1 MIRKTLSQSLAALT
15 LILGMAGFNAANAC
29 TQDGYLGA
37 VTVFAGNF
45 AIRGCALA
53 NGQLL
58 SISSNTALFS
68 ILGTT
73 YGGDGRTTFAL
84 PDTRGRSVVGAGAG
98 PGLSSISIGEK
109 DGAETLVLSQAN
121 MAAHSH
127 TASASVEV
135 TGLEARLN
143 TYRPAWG
150 ETPARRN
157 KEQYINAWTTTFSR
171 NPPNET
177 LSPMSIDIVA
187 GENLSGTVTVDSNGG
202 STDVFI
208 RDPYIGMYWLIQ
220 TQGTFPSRN

>member
-1 MIRKTLSQSLAALT
+1 MMRKTLSQSLAALT
-15 LILGMAGFNAANAC
+15 LILGTAGFNAANAC
-29 TQDGYLGA
+29 TPSGYLGT

-53 NGQLL
+53 NGQLI
-58 SISSNTALFS
+58 SISRNTALFS

-98 PGLSSISIGEK
+98 PGLSSIRIGEK
-109 DGAETLVLSQAN
+109 GGAESRVLSQAN
-121 MAAHSH
+121 MATHSH
-127 TASASVEV
+127 TASVSVEV
-135 TGLEARLN
+135 SGLEARLN
-143 TYRPAWG
+143 VYRPAWG
-150 ETPARRN
+150 EISRISF
-157 KEQYINAWTTTFSR
+157 KQQYINAWGTTFSQK
-171 NPPNET
+171 PPNET

-187 GENLSGTVTVDSNGG
+187 GENLSGTATVGAAG
-202 STDVFI
+202 SSEAVSI